1 MVFSGPR
8 EISINNVQE
17 IHSSD
22 LGQRPGFPCGIRY
35 QERGHIGEISF
46 KLVIEAYME
55 NTDIKHWTRNRNA
68 CNIYIYLGLVWL
80 GLFLFILFLDWDAG
94 FFYLDVFLALSFFIF
109 AYPISQLVRQNF
121 SATRQKLIMRTTHG
135 EYHFYTAAREEVEHL
150 NAIFGAYN
158 DYLNR

>member
-35 QERGHIGEISF
+35 QERGHIGEIPF

-68 CNIYIYLGLVWL
+68 CNRHLQDLKPLLKGDSSNLHCNPAWL
-80 GLFLFILFLDWDAG
+80 LFTRIRG
-94 FFYLDVFLALSFFIF
+94 FE
-109 AYPISQLVRQNF
+109 P
-121 SATRQKLIMRTTHG
+121 LI
-135 EYHFYTAAREEVEHL
+135 
-150 NAIFGAYN
+150 N
-158 DYLNR
+158 